1 MTLSFVAMA
10 LLAISIHLP
19 SVRGQGDNPCNCQ
32 CRDLETIDTLGRPQ
46 GNCKS
51 ELQGEPWCYVD
62 QLDSYFCDDSVL
74 SVTTNE
80 YWSKIACQNRNCK
93 PEDSDLNSTFG
104 KVLLGIFEAFVST
117 EQN

>member
-19 SVRGQGDNPCNCQ
+19 SVRGQDPNPCNCQ
-32 CRDLETIDTLGRPQ
+32 CKDLESIDRNGRPQ

-51 ELQGEPWCYVD
+51 ELQGEPWCYVEAPPVM
-62 QLDSYFCDDSVL
+62 FCDDSVL

-93 PEDSDLNSTFG
+93 PEDSDFG
-104 KVLLGIFEAFVST
+104 KVITGVLEIFG
-117 EQN
+117 

>member
-19 SVRGQGDNPCNCQ
+19 SVRGQDNPCNCQ
-32 CRDLETIDTLGRPQ
+32 CSDKETIDSLGRTI

-51 ELQGEPWCYVD
+51 TLQGEPWCYVHPVR
-62 QLDSYFCDDSVL
+62 SGFCDDYVF

-104 KVLLGIFEAFVST
+104 KVLFGIFDAVVYD
-117 EQN
+117 